1 MLKQRHLQVKSKDVK
16 LNISMTTDKF
26 MKQCTVFIFETVS
39 QAKTAPAAAQAPPA
53 TSAPSSTVPAAP
65 PAASLSLENAT
76 EQASTDDKPEEKQP
90 STAEP
95 AATPV
100 R

>member
-1 MLKQRHLQVKSKDVK
+1 MLEQRHPQVRSKDVK
-16 LNISMTTDKF
+16 FNISMTTDKF
-26 MKQCTVFIFETVS
+26 MKPCTGYIFGTFS
-39 QAKTAPAAAQAPPA
+39 QAKTAPAAAQASPA

-65 PAASLSLENAT
+65 PAASSSSEKAT
-76 EQASTDDKPEEKQP
+76 EQASTDDKLEEKQP

-95 AATPV
+95 ASTPV